1 MTTAINYL
9 DKIRFKTLMK
19 ALKNI
24 YKNNMKKESSLLK
37 RKIHCNILL

>member
-19 ALKNI
+19 ALKTYI
-24 YKNNMKKESSLLK
+24 KQHEKGKFPSRKKDLL
-37 RKIHCNILL
+37 